1 MASRFHNY
9 RTRRA
14 ERENAGGHGT
24 INLVPLVDVLTSI
37 VFFSLLTYTGATM
50 AALTAYD
57 LTLPPTVI
65 TAEQAKVGA
74 AKPDLNLLLAVRIE
88 NGGMQVEHSG
98 DNGGFRQ
105 RISGM
110 SDQSLEQMQQLM
122 EQI

>member
-14 ERENAGGHGT
+14 EREQAGGHGH

-65 TAEQAKVGA
+65 TAEQAKTAGA
-74 AKPDLNLLLAVRIE
+74 DPQLNLLLAVRIE
-88 NGGMQVEHSG
+88 NGGVQVEHSG
-98 DNGGFRQ
+98 DNQGFHQ
-105 RISGM
+105 RISGLN
-110 SDQSLEQMQQLM
+110 DA
-122 EQI
+122 